1 AHIFFARRIGMDY
14 AGVMAQ
20 LKKLGTAQTAKTYG
34 RHGAAKSFGVSF
46 ADIYKLQKQ
55 IKQDHALA
63 ERLWASGY
71 TEAQVLGALVADPSK
86 VTAALADQWI
96 KTAGSNMYLAGL
108 VAKSPVAQK
117 KMLEWMKSPKEMY
130 RAAGYHMLGVMMRDD
145 GALPDA
151 DCRRILQTIEKEI
164 HSSPNRARYAMNN
177 ALIGIG
183 SYRPALTQEALA
195 AAKRIGKVDVDHGDT
210 SCKTPEAVETIQKVV
225 AYEARKKRKGAQGGQ
240 RRALKK
246 A

>member
-1 AHIFFARRIGMDY
+1 MDY

-20 LKKLGTAQTAKTYG
+20 LKKMGTAQTAKTYS
-34 RHGAAKSFGVSF
+34 RHGGSKSLGVRF

-71 TEAQVLGALVADPSK
+71 TEAQVIAALVADPSK
-86 VTAALADQWI
+86 VTAALADKWI
-96 KTAGSNMYLAGL
+96 KTAAWYMPVDYLAGL

-130 RAAGYHMLGVMMRDD
+130 RAAGYHILGVMMRDD
-145 GALPDA
+145 AALPDA

-225 AYEARKKRKGAQGGQ
+225 AYEARKKGKAKGAASGA
-240 RRALKK
+240 R
-246 A
+246 

>member
-1 AHIFFARRIGMDY
+1 MDY

-20 LKKLGTAQTAKTYG
+20 LKKLGTAQTLKTYG
-34 RHGAAKSFGVSF
+34 RHGGAKSFGVSL

-55 IKQDHALA
+55 IKRDHALA
-63 ERLWASGY
+63 ERLWDSGY

-86 VTAALADQWI
+86 VTAALADKWI
-96 KTAGSNMYLAGL
+96 KTASWYMVADYLAGL

-145 GALPDA
+145 AALPDA
-151 DCRRILQTIEKEI
+151 DCRRILQTIAKEI

-225 AYEARKKRKGAQGGQ
+225 AYEARKKGK
-240 RRALKK
+240 ALK
-246 A
+246 AVSGAR

>member
-1 AHIFFARRIGMDY
+1 MDY

-20 LKKLGTAQTAKTYG
+20 LKKLGTAQTAKTYA
-34 RHGAAKSFGVSF
+34 RHGSAKCFGVRF

-55 IKQDHALA
+55 IKQNHPLA
-63 ERLWASGY
+63 ARLWASGY
-71 TEAQVLGALVADPSK
+71 AEAQVIAALVADPRK
-86 VTAALADQWI
+86 VTAALADKWI
-96 KTAGSNMYLAGL
+96 KTADSYGMADYLAGL

-117 KMLEWMKSPKEMY
+117 KMLEWMKSPKEMH
-130 RAAGYHMLGVMMRDD
+130 RAAGYHMLGVMMRSD
-145 GALPDA
+145 AAPPDA

-210 SCKTPEAVETIQKVV
+210 ACKTPEAVETIQKVV
-225 AYEARKKRKGAQGGQ
+225 AYEARKKGKAKSATSGA
-240 RRALKK
+240 R
-246 A
+246 